1 MVDPRTANRR
11 HTRYCCMLT
20 VCVRPPGAQ
29 SPEARR
35 DSGADVPRERL
46 GRAAAGPAPGARRA
60 PARRG
65 RRMPYGIAAWPVA
78 RGAGGSAGAVGP
90 HFKSKPQTA
99 GGAAPLRR
107 ARDPLQSCCAA
118 NGGPSSRARRARS
131 ETSRAR
137 RSYGRAGSARTRLF
151 AALAGQTPTGD
162 TGRAT
167 PTYRHTSHG
176 ELTPPL
182 RIRQTKSTKAWAS
195 RQPHALARRARHAAH
210 AATTNVAVPPYLPCT
225 PDTRDVRQYRWQLNR
240 VVMTRPRAVPM
251 SSASGTSRCGES
263 QRKVA

>member
-1 MVDPRTANRR
+1 M
-11 HTRYCCMLT
+11 
-20 VCVRPPGAQ
+20 
-29 SPEARR
+29 
-35 DSGADVPRERL
+35 
-46 GRAAAGPAPGARRA
+46 
-60 PARRG
+60 
-65 RRMPYGIAAWPVA
+65 
-78 RGAGGSAGAVGP
+78 
-90 HFKSKPQTA
+90 
-99 GGAAPLRR
+99 RR

-131 ETSRAR
+131 AKRVSSPRRTS
-137 RSYGRAGSARTRLF
+137 GARTRLF
-151 AALAGQTPTGD
+151 AALGQTPTGD
-162 TGRAT
+162 TGRTT